1 MMSDNLPYKAGE
13 GGERRE
19 YERFTC
25 TRFACSCFVNSESG
39 NGSQFD
45 GRLGVAVLSN
55 ISPDGINFEA
65 NFRPSPGDF
74 LRLEVRPIEGPELSA
89 MIRVLHTRESDK
101 NGFFAIGS
109 RVEEISERDRQ
120 NLLQLIATINRMQH
134 DLSESR
140 PPSE

>member
-1 MMSDNLPYKAGE
+1 MSDNLPCKAGDRR
-13 GGERRE
+13 ERRE

-25 TRFACSCFVNSESG
+25 TRFACSCFVSSESG
-39 NGSQFD
+39 NGSQLD
-45 GRLGVAVLSN
+45 GRLGGALLSN
-55 ISPDGINFEA
+55 ISADGVNFEA
-65 NFRPSPGDF
+65 NFRPSTGDF